1 MKIQKN
7 KMKGE
12 KGESKR
18 KQQRRGGD
26 NSDSYLS
33 TSNNNNYENLKLNC
47 SQSYFDKKN
56 KLEYTKDNTLFQSNL
71 IKLNKKCK
79 NKNNYNNLIIR
90 KNEEIKN
97 NLNKGKT
104 ARIATID
111 FARFYRANNGD
122 NMNKTLNTNLN
133 LKTNFNY
140 SNTKQK
146 YFILKSAIMF
156 LLWCFVVSIGF
167 AIFNFNY
174 TNNNQN
180 LDAAIA
186 FSPNYEVFFDL
197 NLDEYDA
204 SNLAG
209 CTDSVEYIKDG
220 KLESLTTSWDV
231 YSYQMIKSP
240 ANEFISKGDKILS
253 LTIHF
258 APFDEEVNITRIQK
272 VTLEG
277 LYNAIIDKVETNKM
291 FVGFEVILPKTTSA
305 QIVGTNENSILSN
318 NVDELPYTGI
328 EMADYSTYSY
338 LIQAQWEEVPQDYNI
353 TLSNDGEGG
362 TSSLEIVNGVP
373 TVTTIT
379 PPTKEGYRFLGYY
392 KENNT
397 TSQQYIDANGNVKQD
412 SNLYSTPI
420 TTLYAQWEVVPEVT
434 LTLNCTNYSNQNY
447 FIYIYEGNEL
457 KSQMYV
463 QGQATIKLAY
473 SEQQYKLQ
481 FVLSY
486 LGTVSYSINGGSS
499 QNNKTFVLSEFKD
512 TTINYQVYTPNFNNF
527 VII

>member
-1 MKIQKN
+1 
-7 KMKGE
+7 
-12 KGESKR
+12 
-18 KQQRRGGD
+18 
-26 NSDSYLS
+26 
-33 TSNNNNYENLKLNC
+33 
-47 SQSYFDKKN
+47 
-56 KLEYTKDNTLFQSNL
+56 
-71 IKLNKKCK
+71 
-79 NKNNYNNLIIR
+79 
-90 KNEEIKN
+90 
-97 NLNKGKT
+97 
-104 ARIATID
+104 
-111 FARFYRANNGD
+111 
-122 NMNKTLNTNLN
+122 MNKTKNTNLN
-133 LKTNFNY
+133 LNKNVNY
-140 SNTKQK
+140 SSTKQK

-156 LLWCFVVSIGF
+156 LLWCFVVSFGF

-180 LDAAIA
+180 LDAAG
-186 FSPNYEVFFDL
+186 FGYSPNYEVLFDL

-240 ANEFISKGDKILS
+240 ANEFISLGDKILS

-397 TSQQYIDANGNVKQD
+397 TSQQYIDSAGNVNQD
-412 SNLYSTPI
+412 SSLYTTTI
-420 TTLYAQWEVVPEVT
+420 TTLYAQWEIVPEIT
-434 LTLNCTNYSNQNY
+434 LTLNCLNDSNQNY
-447 FIYIYEGNEL
+447 FVYIYEGDEL

-463 QGQATIKLAY
+463 QGQATIKLTY
-473 SEQQYKLQ
+473 SEQQYKIQ

-486 LGTVSYSINGGSS
+486 LGTVSYSVDGGSL
-499 QNNKTFVLSEFKD
+499 QNNKTLVLSEFKD
-512 TTINYQVYTPNFNNF
+512 TTISYQVFTSNINNS